1 MGLNYYGGE
10 APWNGFFGKTPS
22 IKNKKLPGAFSLK
35 ETISYLYRGGLDAE
49 GRKDESLEHEEV
61 LSFIGKCPGITVD
74 EENDVFAIGD
84 DAIASAFML
93 NNRSEEDIDILSK
106 QIIYDE
112 NNRVYTFASVNGFY
126 DLELIP
132 FAFPM
137 DYWEGMNVAYST
149 HVVVIK
155 EYRKHLYSVAP
166 SCDTFSHQ
174 FNETKLND
182 LGFCYRKLRGKRK
195 ITKRD

>member
-1 MGLNYYGGE
+1 M
-10 APWNGFFGKTPS
+10 
-22 IKNKKLPGAFSLK
+22 K
-35 ETISYLYRGGLDAE
+35 ETISYLYSGGLDAE
-49 GRKDESLEHEEV
+49 GRKNESLEHEEI
-61 LSFIGKCPGITVD
+61 LSFIEKCPGITVD

-106 QIIYDE
+106 QIIYSE
-112 NNRVYTFASVNGFY
+112 NDRVYTFASVNGFY
-126 DLELIP
+126 DLEFRP
-132 FAFPM
+132 FSFPM

-155 EYRKHLYSVAP
+155 EYRKHLASVAL
-166 SCDTFSHQ
+166 SCDTFLYQ
-174 FNETKLND
+174 PNETKSKD
-182 LGFCYRKLRGKRK
+182 LGSCYRKLRGKRK